1 MKSNRLFLLLL
12 PLALTAAACGA
23 SDEPRAGA
31 TGDGDG
37 ETITIEHF
45 SGTDEVPVE
54 PETVVVMDTGV
65 ELSLHELG
73 VDIDGHAVTGRVPDE
88 LADVLEDPEREP
100 VGTAFEPDYEAI
112 NALEP
117 DLIIVAGRSSD
128 SYPEMSGIAPTI
140 DLTLDSEKEHLETF
154 RERHEILGR
163 VFRVEDEVDT
173 LMGELEDAI
182 AEVST
187 RTGDAGEALIVMTS
201 GNEVSAYGPGS
212 RFGLVHDLLGYAA
225 ADPSLS
231 DEATHGE
238 AVSFEFLLEAEP
250 DVLFVIDR
258 SSAIGDDGAAAEKV
272 LDNELVTRTPAW
284 RNERVVHVDSH
295 AWYIAPNSF
304 RGLRRIIA
312 DVESSL
318 P

>member
-1 MKSNRLFLLLL
+1 MRRTRLLALLL
-12 PLALTAAACGA
+12 PLSILAAACGG
-23 SDEPRAGA
+23 SDDSKAEA
-31 TGDGDG
+31 TGDEGG
-37 ETITIEHF
+37 GTITVEHF
-45 SGTDEVPVE
+45 SGTDEVPVN

-73 VDIDGHAVTGRVPDE
+73 VSVDGHAIMGNVPDD
-88 LADVLEDPEREP
+88 LADVLEDPDREP

-117 DLIIVAGRSSD
+117 DLIIVSGRSSD
-128 SYPEMSGIAPTI
+128 SYPEMSKIAPTI
-140 DLTLDSEKEHLETF
+140 DLTFDSEKEHLETF

-163 VFRVEDEVDT
+163 VFQVEDEVST
-173 LMGELEDAI
+173 LMDELEGSI
-182 AEVST
+182 ADLAE
-187 RTGDAGEALIVMTS
+187 RTGDAGGALIVMTS

-212 RFGLVHDLLGYAA
+212 RFGMVHDVLGYAA
-225 ADPSLS
+225 ANASLS

-272 LDNELVTRTPAW
+272 LDNKLVTQTPAW
-284 RNERVVHVDSH
+284 EDDRVIYVDSY
-295 AWYIAPNSF
+295 AWYIAPNSIQ
-304 RGLRRIIA
+304 GLRQIIA

-318 P
+318 S